1 MQTEK
6 LIQRIA
12 KGDGKSLE
20 KLYGEYSKMVFA
32 VALSVTRCRADAED
46 ILSETFVIVWERA
59 SSFQGGSG
67 KSWLCA
73 IARNLALNLFKK
85 RKREVVDLDERTAG
99 GYGIEGDA
107 ENRMVLEVA
116 LSVLDDKER
125 ETVLLHNSGYKHRE
139 IAQMQNEKLGTV
151 TWRYNNAL
159 LKMRKKLEGLQ

>member
-6 LIQRIA
+6 LIQHIA
-12 KGDGKSLE
+12 EGDGKALE
-20 KLYGEYSKMVFA
+20 RLYEEYAKMVFS
-32 VALSVTRCRADAED
+32 VALSVTRSRSDAED

-73 IARNLALNLFKK
+73 IARNTALNTLKK
-85 RKREVVDLDERTAG
+85 RKREILDLDERTAD
-99 GYGIEGDA
+99 GYGIEGAA

-159 LKMRKKLEGLQ
+159 LKMRKELEKLQ